1 MIHSTSGGVM
11 HERKY
16 YDYAKVEVNGKNY
29 FYISPFKDLKE
40 GDVVSVPI
48 QDEVY
53 TGIVVRVDKN
63 VSEQNFPISAKKLKN
78 IIKIIKEDK
87 K

>member
-11 HERKY
+11 YERKY

-40 GDVVSVPI
+40 GDIVSVTI
-48 QDEVY
+48 QNEVF
-53 TGIVVRVDKN
+53 TGKVIRVDKN
-63 VSEQNFPISAKKLKN
+63 VSEQNFPISAKKLKKIIE
-78 IIKIIKEDK
+78 IIKKVEK
-87 K
+87 